1 MKTKNKKLLIIAVC
15 AFLLVAVSVVG
26 TLAYFSAKDTVT
38 NTFTVGKIA
47 ITLDEAKVDDGGV
60 PAVPA
65 ERVKTNEYKL
75 SPSHVYT
82 KDPIVHV
89 DKDSENSWVFIKV
102 TNGIASVEDSAN
114 NIDSQILGNNW
125 TALSGKSGVY
135 YQEYTKGQA
144 DKELETF
151 SQFKIANSATA
162 KDLEPLSE
170 ANLSVFAYAIQKD
183 NLMSAEDAW
192 AALSE

>member
-1 MKTKNKKLLIIAVC
+1 MKAKNKKTLIITAC

-26 TLAYFSAKDTVT
+26 TLAYFSAKDSVT

-47 ITLDEAKVDDGGV
+47 LTLDETKVDDGGV
-60 PAVPA
+60 PVNPT
-65 ERVKTNEYKL
+65 ERVKTNVYKL

-89 DKDSENSWVFIKV
+89 DSDSEDSWIFIKV

-114 NIDSQILGNNW
+114 TIDSQILGNNW

-162 KDLEPLSE
+162 ADLGPLSE
-170 ANLSVFAYAIQKD
+170 SNLSVFAYAIQKD
-183 NLMSAEDAW
+183 NLMTAEDAW
-192 AALSE
+192 TALSE